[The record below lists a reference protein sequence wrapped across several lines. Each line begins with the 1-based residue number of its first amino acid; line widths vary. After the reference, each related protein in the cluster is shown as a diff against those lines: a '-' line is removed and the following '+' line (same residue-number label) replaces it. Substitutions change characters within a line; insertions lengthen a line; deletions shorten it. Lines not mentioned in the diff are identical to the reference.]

1 MRSFEILH
9 DGSHARRPSDVVNA
23 LVLAAN
29 VAETFTKP
37 TNATHVV
44 FAATGDFHAQ
54 YFTAAEIADRV
65 TNGTFASDTGWTK
78 GADWTIA
85 AGVADCAGA
94 SNTDISQ
101 AAAASTPL
109 IEGQAYLVT
118 FTLTR
123 AAGSIACSL
132 GGGTAGTSR
141 SSSATFSEVIV
152 AGATQVILFDTTGF
166 TGTLDTVT
174 IVPVAAVPLDNAAGS
189 AAELIKGA
197 CDENS
202 RTRNIAGADYIS
214 VVAAATNLVTASFY
228 GS

>member
-1 MRSFEILH
+1 MRAFERLH
-9 DGSHARRPSDVVNA
+9 DGSNARRPADVVNA

-29 VAETFTKP
+29 VAETLTVP
-37 TNATHVV
+37 TNATHCV
-44 FAATGDFHAQ
+44 FASSGDFHAQ

-65 TNGTFASDTGWTK
+65 VNGTFAADTGWTK

-85 AGVADCAGA
+85 AGVASCAAA
-94 SNTDISQ
+94 SNTDLSQ
-101 AAAASTPL
+101 VAAASAPL

-123 AAGSIACSL
+123 SAGSIACKL

-141 SSSATFSEVIV
+141 SSAATFSEVIV
-152 AGATQVILFDTTGF
+152 AGATQAILFDASGF
-166 TGTLDTVT
+166 TGTIDD
-174 IVPVAAVPLDNAAGS
+174 ISIIPVASVPLDNAAGS
-189 AAELIKGA
+189 AAELIKAA

-202 RTRNIAGADYIS
+202 RTRIVSKAAYIS
-214 VVAAATNLVTASFY
+214 IVSGATNLLTASFY